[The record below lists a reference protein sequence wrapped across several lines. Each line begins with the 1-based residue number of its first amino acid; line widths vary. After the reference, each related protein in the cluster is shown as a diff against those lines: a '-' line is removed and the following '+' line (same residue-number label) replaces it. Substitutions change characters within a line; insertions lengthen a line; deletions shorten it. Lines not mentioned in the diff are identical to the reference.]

1 MSVIII
7 GGTFGIGLELAKK
20 YLGKT
25 NNLIILGRSEDK
37 FAQIKNDLAHDG
49 TNIICKRV
57 DVTNTDETQNT
68 LREIIT
74 NYSDLDLVVYSS
86 GFYKPNNTF
95 DAVSYTHLRAHETS

>member
-37 FAQIKNDLAHDG
+37 FAQIKNDLANDS
-49 TNIICKRV
+49 TNIIC
-57 DVTNTDETQNT
+57 
-68 LREIIT
+68 
-74 NYSDLDLVVYSS
+74 S
-86 GFYKPNNTF
+86 
-95 DAVSYTHLRAHETS
+95 